1 MRESLFEASFSDTAS
16 YEKCPLMPVEKLGD
30 LKTNLQK
37 CCQLQ
42 HHVSPLSVGHTNFFR
57 ALHLYR
63 SEWEVGGK
71 LYHLQRSAK
80 KGTKLLVDAILY
92 TLVEYERTGEISSFA
107 FSQDQATFSCTF
119 WWQFQWLETC
129 LLSKYQKKYIWISS
143 FI

>member
-1 MRESLFEASFSDTAS
+1 MRESLFEGSFSDTAS

-80 KGTKLLVDAILY
+80 KGTKLLVSRCHIIY
-92 TLVEYERTGEISSFA
+92 TRRVRKNWRDIFLRVFTRTGHFFLYFLVA
-107 FSQDQATFSCTF
+107 VPVVRN
-119 WWQFQWLETC
+119 
-129 LLSKYQKKYIWISS
+129 LLTIIK
-143 FI
+143 